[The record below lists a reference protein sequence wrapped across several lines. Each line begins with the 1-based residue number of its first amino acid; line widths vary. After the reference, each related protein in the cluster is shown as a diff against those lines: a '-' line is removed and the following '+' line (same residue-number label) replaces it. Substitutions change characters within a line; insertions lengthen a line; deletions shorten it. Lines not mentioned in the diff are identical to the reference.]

1 MSLQYPNSATFRHL
15 HTALCH
21 LRICLRHPRIRLRHP
36 RASGDLTTTLDHTDT
51 SNSQAGRSLEP
62 CHHCRIPACAGMT
75 KIEIGAAGK
84 STVRFEC
91 REMDSRISVSRRR
104 TVSNIRRSFKRKYA
118 FTLIEVMVALLVI
131 TLGMGAVI
139 VTTGESG
146 WKSSHLRESTIASW
160 VAYNEIALFR
170 AKRSWSD
177 ASSRSGDAEMANAE
191 WDWQMKI
198 SKTDDPSLRRV
209 DVEVSLKGETAVKA
223 RVTGFIARL

>member
-1 MSLQYPNSATFRHL
+1 MRGGQAGEGRVMTQRYAMT
-15 HTALCH
+15 T
-21 LRICLRHPRIRLRHP
+21 RLPAPVP
-36 RASGDLTTTLDHTDT
+36 RARRCT
-51 SNSQAGRSLEP
+51 
-62 CHHCRIPACAGMT
+62 
-75 KIEIGAAGK
+75 IGC
-84 STVRFEC
+84 TNRC
-91 REMDSRISVSRRR
+91 
-104 TVSNIRRSFKRKYA
+104 IRRKSA

-160 VAYNEIALFR
+160 VAYNEIAMYR
-170 AKRSWSD
+170 AKRTWSD

-191 WDWQMKI
+191 WDWRMKI
-198 SKTDDPSLRRV
+198 SKTDDPSLRRL

>member
-1 MSLQYPNSATFRHL
+1 
-15 HTALCH
+15 
-21 LRICLRHPRIRLRHP
+21 
-36 RASGDLTTTLDHTDT
+36 
-51 SNSQAGRSLEP
+51 
-62 CHHCRIPACAGMT
+62 
-75 KIEIGAAGK
+75 
-84 STVRFEC
+84 
-91 REMDSRISVSRRR
+91 MDSRISVSRQR
-104 TVSNIRRSFKRKYA
+104 TVGNIRRSIRRKSA

-160 VAYNEIALFR
+160 VAYNEIAMFR

-198 SKTDDPSLRRV
+198 SKTDDPSLRRI

-223 RVTGFIARL
+223 RVTGFIAHL